1 MGAGL
6 CGRSRRVGGVLRLY
20 DIRTGHVEDIRPAHV
35 GELRVL
41 AVTPRVRDEPH
52 LGQLRAWLLP
62 DLIRRCAELRRLV
75 TTSCE
80 ITNIAAQAARAAL
93 NIHPAERTAPASE
106 PIERTVEFV
115 EPGYRRAG
123 TDGPPPFDIGTGDAG
138 WLGGP
143 ELTRHVTAPVGL
155 VTIDGRTVPA
165 DDTSAPNLR
174 DAVDRGLDPLAIR
187 LAFLGRRYRDELD
200 LTWDALHAAEKTL
213 LRWRERVA
221 EWALS
226 PSAAMPRRYAD
237 AITGAFDDDLDTPA
251 ALRELH
257 ALEADDS
264 AAAGARFETFAA
276 MDRLLGLDLAR
287 DIGRVTAAR
296 RP

>member
-1 MGAGL
+1 
-6 CGRSRRVGGVLRLY
+6 VLRLY
-20 DIRTGHVEDIRPAHV
+20 DIRTGQVEDVRPGHV

-41 AVTPRVRDEPH
+41 AITPWARDEPH

-62 DLIRRCAELRRLV
+62 DLIRRCAELRGLA

-80 ITNIAAQAARAAL
+80 ITRLAGQAAPPGRDGAGPASAAL

-115 EPGYRRAG
+115 EPGRRRAG
-123 TDGPPPFDIGTGDAG
+123 TEGPPPFDIGTGDAD
-138 WLGGP
+138 WLGSR

-165 DDTSAPNLR
+165 DDASAPNLR

-187 LAFLGRRYRDELD
+187 LAFLGRRYRDDLD

-226 PSAAMPRRYAD
+226 PSAAMSRRYAD
-237 AITGAFDDDLDTPA
+237 AISRAFDDDLDTPA

-257 ALEADDS
+257 AMEADDS
-264 AAAGARFETFAA
+264 AAAGAKFETFAA
-276 MDRLLGLDLAR
+276 MDRLFGLDLAR

-296 RP
+296 QP